1 MPSLNKGSFAAV
13 DLGSNSF
20 HMLVAQLMGERLQ
33 VVARMTE
40 LVRLAGGLDE
50 RNLLTEEVMARAV
63 DCLRRFGQRLRG
75 VPPGNVRVVG
85 TNTLRKARNRAQFL
99 AWAEQA
105 LGHSIDIIAGRE
117 EARLIYLGVSHSLED
132 SGEQRLVVDIGG
144 GSTELILGQKFRP
157 VEMESLFMGCVGMSK
172 TFFKDG
178 VIDGARM
185 QAAEMAAM
193 QELETLTALY
203 RKIGWESAIGS
214 SGTILAIQE
223 VASNQGWSKDGISIG
238 ALRKLR
244 KALIEAG
251 HVDKFSLAG
260 LQRERAPVF
269 PGGVAILIAVFDS
282 LGLDR
287 MRVANGA
294 LREGLLYDLL
304 GRIHHED
311 VRERTVEEVMRRY
324 QVDVDQARH
333 VELTA
338 MALLNQ
344 AAAPWG
350 IVGEEYEQLLRW
362 AARLHEIGLMISHG
376 QYHKHGAYLV
386 KNMDMPGFSE
396 REQSL
401 LSALI
406 RGHRR
411 KLALEEFAGLGEDIA
426 ETARRLCLL
435 LRLAVAL
442 HRSRSGTPLPPLGME
457 VDGAAI
463 RLRFTTGWLEEHPLT
478 RADLEQEADYL
489 KMAGSKF
496 KVKFK

>member
-1 MPSLNKGSFAAV
+1 MSSLNKGSFAAV

-20 HMLVAQLMGERLQ
+20 HMIVAQLIGERLQ
-33 VVARMTE
+33 VMDRMKE
-40 LVRLAGGLDE
+40 MVRLAGGLDE
-50 RNLLTEEVMARAV
+50 RNLLTEEVMERAV

-75 VPPGNVRVVG
+75 FSPGNVRVVG

-132 SGEQRLVVDIGG
+132 SAERRLVVDIGG

-157 VEMESLFMGCVGMSK
+157 EQMESLFMGCVGMSK
-172 TFFKDG
+172 AFFKDG
-178 VIDGARM
+178 AIDGGRM

-193 QELETLTALY
+193 QELETITTLY
-203 RKIGWESAIGS
+203 RRIGWESAIGS

-223 VASNQGWSKDGISIG
+223 VALNQGWSKDGISIG

-251 HVDKFSLAG
+251 HVDKLSLPG

-269 PGGVAILIAVFDS
+269 PGGVAILVAVFDS
-282 LGLDR
+282 LGIDR
-287 MRVANGA
+287 MRVASGA

-304 GRIHHED
+304 GRVHHED
-311 VRERTVEEVMRRY
+311 VRERTVEEAMRRH
-324 QVDVDQARH
+324 QVDMDQASQ
-333 VELTA
+333 VETTA
-338 MALLNQ
+338 IVLFKE

-350 IVGEEYEQLLRW
+350 LVEADHEQLLRW
-362 AARLHEIGLMISHG
+362 AARLHEIGLMVSHG

-396 REQSL
+396 GEQSL
-401 LSALI
+401 LSVLI

-411 KLALEEFAGLGEDIA
+411 KFAFEEFIGLGEDIA
-426 ETARRLCLL
+426 GVARHLCLL

-442 HRSRSGTPLPPLGME
+442 HRSRTGTPLPPLTLE
-457 VDGAAI
+457 VDGAAM
-463 RLRFTTGWLEEHPLT
+463 RLRFPEGWLEEHPLT

-489 KMAGSKF
+489 KMAGFKF
-496 KVKFK
+496 KFK